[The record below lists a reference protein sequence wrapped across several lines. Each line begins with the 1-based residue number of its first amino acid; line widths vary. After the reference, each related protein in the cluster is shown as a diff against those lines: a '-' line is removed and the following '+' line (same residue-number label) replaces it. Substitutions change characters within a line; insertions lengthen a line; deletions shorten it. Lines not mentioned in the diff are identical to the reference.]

1 MNFSGAADWSSMC
14 ALVLML
20 GCRHGFDADHLATI
34 DGLTRYHSQGRP
46 RLSRYCGT
54 LFSLGHGGVVLAIAL
69 GVSLAAH
76 AGGLPHWLED
86 FGTAVSVFF
95 LVLLGILNLRALWK
109 TPTHEAVRLS
119 GLKGR
124 WLGPL
129 GQPASPWLVALIGA
143 LFAISFDTL
152 SQAALFAAVA
162 TRFGGWEHA
171 LVLGL
176 LFVLGMLLVDG
187 LNGLWVFRLL
197 RRTDRMGVRASR
209 LMGWAVSLLSF
220 LVAALTLARWVTP

>member
-1 MNFSGAADWSSMC
+1 
-14 ALVLML
+14 
-20 GCRHGFDADHLATI
+20 
-34 DGLTRYHSQGRP
+34 
-46 RLSRYCGT
+46 
-54 LFSLGHGGVVLAIAL
+54 LAIAL
-69 GVSLAAH
+69 GVSLVAH
-76 AGGLPHWLED
+76 AGGLPRWLED
-86 FGTAVSVFF
+86 FGTVVSVFF
-95 LVLLGILNLRALWK
+95 LVLLGILNLRTLWN
-109 TPTHEAVRLS
+109 TPTHEAIRLS
-119 GLKGR
+119 GVKGR

-152 SQAALFAAVA
+152 GQAALFAAVA
-162 TRFGGWEHA
+162 TRFGGWEHV

-220 LVAALTLARWVTP
+220 LVAALSLARWVTP